1 MLPLPGLAPESAG
14 AGGGGGAGNLAAGPA
29 GLSRQHGLAPD
40 AAKLVQFS
48 AWDAGA
54 GPPPWTGAADGSS
67 GPGEQAGR
75 RMTELIVGTH
85 QSDTHQKALR
95 INLDPRWYGTIA
107 EIGAGQEV
115 VRWFFR
121 VGGAA
126 GTIAKSISAYDMAVS
141 DAVYGKADRYVSAGR
156 LQGMLDKEFQLNV
169 DRLGDERGDG
179 TSFFAFADTV
189 VARSFGGSSECH
201 GWMGVKFQA
210 QARDEPSQIVMH
222 VRMLDVEAWLQQ
234 EALGIVGVNLLYGAF
249 FEHHEP
255 DKLIESLLDRLTTG
269 RIEIDMIQFRGIE
282 FRGVDNRLM
291 ALKLVQLGLSG
302 VAMFGP
308 DREVLQPSEVL
319 RKNAILVER
328 GSFRPPTNVNLD
340 MLESA
345 RARFAADPAVAG
357 KPVLALTEIT
367 MRNLLAGGAE
377 VDRRD
382 FLARAEL
389 LAACGMT
396 VLITDYFD
404 YYRLAAYIGER
415 TSERIGIVMGVPS
428 LIDLFDEKNH
438 AQLPGGILESFGRLF
453 KNDLKL
459 YVYPLQPSPDDELK
473 TVNDISVLPELQPL
487 YDYLAGRGSFVHLD
501 NYRPEFLPI
510 FSRDVLR
517 RIAAKDDS
525 WETMVPPDVAAL
537 IKRRAFFG
545 YARPGRD

>member
-1 MLPLPGLAPESAG
+1 
-14 AGGGGGAGNLAAGPA
+14 
-29 GLSRQHGLAPD
+29 
-40 AAKLVQFS
+40 
-48 AWDAGA
+48 
-54 GPPPWTGAADGSS
+54 
-67 GPGEQAGR
+67 
-75 RMTELIVGTH
+75 MTEFMLGAH
-85 QSDTHQKALR
+85 QADTHQKALR

-141 DAVYGKADRYVSAGR
+141 DAVYGKAERYVSAGR

-169 DRLGDERGDG
+169 ERLDDERGD
-179 TSFFAFADTV
+179 SNCFFAFADTV
-189 VARSFGGSSECH
+189 VARSYQGGNECH
-201 GWMGVKFQA
+201 GWMGVKFQS
-210 QARDEPSQIVMH
+210 QPHDEPSQIVMH

-234 EALGIVGVNLLYGAF
+234 EALGIIGVNLLYGAF

-255 DKLIESLLDRLTTG
+255 DRLIESLLDRLTTG

-319 RKNAILVER
+319 RKKAILVER
-328 GSFRPPTNVNLD
+328 GSFRPPTHVNLD
-340 MLESA
+340 MLETA
-345 RARFAADPAVAG
+345 QAKFEDDPAVAG
-357 KPVLALTEIT
+357 KPVLKLTEIT
-367 MRNLLAGGAE
+367 MRNLLAGGAAE

-404 YYRLAAYIGER
+404 YYRLAAYLAAR
-415 TSERIGIVMGVPS
+415 TTERIGIVLGVPS

-473 TVNDISVLPELQPL
+473 TVNDIKVRPELQPL
-487 YDYLAGRGSFVHLD
+487 FDYLAGRGSFVDLD
-501 NYRPEFLPI
+501 NYRPECLPI

-517 RIAAKDDS
+517 RIAADDPS
-525 WETMVPPDVAAL
+525 WETMVPGDVAEL

-545 YARPGRD
+545 YNRARRE

>member
-1 MLPLPGLAPESAG
+1 MSGLTLNEDARLSSGRAH
-14 AGGGGGAGNLAAGPA
+14 AGGC
-29 GLSRQHGLAPD
+29 
-40 AAKLVQFS
+40 
-48 AWDAGA
+48 
-54 GPPPWTGAADGSS
+54 
-67 GPGEQAGR
+67 
-75 RMTELIVGTH
+75 MTELANGAH
-85 QSDTHQKALR
+85 ESDTHQKALR
-95 INLDPRWYGTIA
+95 INLDPRWYGTVA

-169 DRLGDERGDG
+169 ERLDDERGDENC
-179 TSFFAFADTV
+179 FFAFADTV
-189 VARSFGGSSECH
+189 VARSFRGGNECH

-210 QARDEPSQIVMH
+210 QPRDEPSQIVMH

-249 FEHHEP
+249 FQHHQP
-255 DKLIESLLDRLTTG
+255 DTLIESLLDRLTTG

-328 GSFRPPTNVNLD
+328 GSFRPPTHVNLD
-340 MLESA
+340 MLETA
-345 RARFAADPAVAG
+345 RARFEEDPAVSG

-367 MRNLLAGGAE
+367 MRNLLAGGAD

-396 VLITDYFD
+396 VLISNYFD
-404 YYRLAAYIGER
+404 YYRLAAYIAER

-428 LIDLFDEKNH
+428 LIDLFDESNH
-438 AQLPGGILESFGRLF
+438 VQLPGGILESFGRLF

-459 YVYPLQPSPDDELK
+459 YVYPLQRSPGEELT
-473 TVNDISVLPELQPL
+473 TVNDIRVRPELQPL

-501 NYRPEFLPI
+501 NYKPEFLPI

-517 RIAAKDDS
+517 RIAANDDS
-525 WETMVPPDVAAL
+525 WESMVPADVAEL

-545 YARPGRD
+545 YVKPSRD

>member
-1 MLPLPGLAPESAG
+1 MFPRSPDGRFPRRPRLGRGIRAHRALASRAARSIQSGRRALASHRRAG
-14 AGGGGGAGNLAAGPA
+14 
-29 GLSRQHGLAPD
+29 R
-40 AAKLVQFS
+40 
-48 AWDAGA
+48 
-54 GPPPWTGAADGSS
+54 AADGRRR
-67 GPGEQAGR
+67 PGKQAGGP
-75 RMTELIVGTH
+75 MTELAESA

-126 GTIAKSISAYDMAVS
+126 GTVAKSISAYDMAVS
-141 DAVYGKADRYVSAGR
+141 DAVYGKADRYVSVGR

-169 DRLGDERGDG
+169 ERLGDERGDENC
-179 TSFFAFADTV
+179 FFAFADTV
-189 VARSFGGSSECH
+189 VARSFQGGNECH

-210 QARDEPSQIVMH
+210 QPHDEPSQIVMH

-255 DKLIESLLDRLTTG
+255 DKLIESLLDRRTTG

-328 GSFRPPTNVNLD
+328 GSFRPPTHVILD
-340 MLESA
+340 MLETA

-367 MRNLLAGGAE
+367 MRNLLAGGA
-377 VDRRD
+377 
-382 FLARAEL
+382 
-389 LAACGMT
+389 
-396 VLITDYFD
+396 
-404 YYRLAAYIGER
+404 
-415 TSERIGIVMGVPS
+415 
-428 LIDLFDEKNH
+428 
-438 AQLPGGILESFGRLF
+438 
-453 KNDLKL
+453 
-459 YVYPLQPSPDDELK
+459 
-473 TVNDISVLPELQPL
+473 
-487 YDYLAGRGSFVHLD
+487 
-501 NYRPEFLPI
+501 
-510 FSRDVLR
+510 DV
-517 RIAAKDDS
+517 
-525 WETMVPPDVAAL
+525 
-537 IKRRAFFG
+537 
-545 YARPGRD
+545 